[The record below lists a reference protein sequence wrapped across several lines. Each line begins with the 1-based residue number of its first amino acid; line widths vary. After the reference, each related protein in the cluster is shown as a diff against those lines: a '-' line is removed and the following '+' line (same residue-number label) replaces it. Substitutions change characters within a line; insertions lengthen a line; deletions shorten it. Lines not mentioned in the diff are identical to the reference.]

1 MSDYELALEI
11 AKRAHAGQTDRAGEP
26 YINHP
31 LAVSQLVEG
40 DQEKVA
46 ALLHDV
52 VEDTPFTV
60 ESLRVLF
67 GDTIADA
74 VDLLT
79 HNPEEEYF
87 DYVKRAG
94 TNPISRAVK
103 IADLTHNSDV
113 RRLKN
118 PTEKD
123 AKRLEKY
130 AKAMLILQQGSR

>member
-1 MSDYELALEI
+1 MSDYELAMEI